1 MNLITGGCGPQ
12 LAGYLEE
19 ADECWIAVALMSRS
33 GYEFLQ
39 GLLPADCP
47 RHYLV
52 GTWLP
57 TDAGVLKDLLDQGYN
72 ARIFTH
78 SGFHPK
84 LYLLRK
90 RNKYTAFLG
99 SSNATGN
106 GLFHNVELNVMLDD
120 QAACKELLRWFE
132 ATAIEGKPITE
143 CFLKN
148 YKPLVQRR
156 RDETEV
162 IDDEQQELQKILDG
176 NAALVQALRKLRKQT
191 RRYNKLKVSRQEDLD
206 TLRTS
211 LDFPRFKKI
220 DLDSFFPN
228 RSLGTI
234 IGFNQPKIRRNQAD
248 FQRLLQFLYRR
259 RNTVIAVTVDAALGP
274 DYKMEG
280 IGPGLVTKLLT
291 TIDPA
296 RFCTWNSRSGD
307 ILSQLGYESIRG
319 TFGQKYERMCTVLK
333 TVAAE
338 CDVEDLA
345 VLDLCLL
352 YVEEDM
358 A

>member
-1 MNLITGGCGPQ
+1 M
-12 LAGYLEE
+12 AGYLEE
-19 ADECWIAVALMSRS
+19 ADECWIAVALLSHS

-39 GLLPADCP
+39 GLLPADCS

-57 TDAGVLKDLLDQGYN
+57 TDAGVLKDLLDRGLR

-99 SSNATGN
+99 SSNATGS

-132 ATAIEGKPITE
+132 ATALEGKPITE
-143 CFLKN
+143 RFLKN

-162 IDDEQQELQKILDG
+162 IDDEQQELQKILDD

-191 RRYNKLKVSRQEDLD
+191 RRYNKLKATRQEDLD
-206 TLRTS
+206 MLRTS
-211 LDFPRFKKI
+211 LDFPRFKKL

-234 IGFNQPKIRRNQAD
+234 FGFHQPKIRNNQAD

-259 RNTVIAVTVDAALGP
+259 RNTVIAATVDAALGP

-291 TIDPA
+291 TIDPD
-296 RFCTWNSRSGD
+296 RFCTWNSRSGE